1 MTTHEKVSLTT
12 EEKIRKHL
20 GNYFRG
26 FTYYFEDKPGRIEFT
41 LYMVIN
47 GQNHRLDAE
56 IPTSDDV
63 DTDRF
68 LAEMKHNF
76 RLDIATMWILDP
88 NEQHDFMFGRGKFAE
103 ASGAI
108 SVRVVDSEYGDVLA
122 ELTERRPSD
131 EG

>member
-1 MTTHEKVSLTT
+1 MTDVASYVRT
-12 EEKIRKHL
+12 EL

-26 FTYYFEDKPGRIEFT
+26 YNYFFEDKPGKIEFT

-47 GQNHRLDAE
+47 GQNHRLDMTV
-56 IPTSDDV
+56 PTTDDV
-63 DTDRF
+63 GVDEVI
-68 LAEMKHNF
+68 AELKHNF
-76 RLDIATMWILDP
+76 RLDIATMWILSP
-88 NEQHDFMFGRGKFAE
+88 TEQTDFLFAQGKFAD

-122 ELTERRPSD
+122 ELTERRPPD